1 MEHVIGACLG
11 ASSISFV
18 RLGKENDQII
28 IEDTLTLPHN
38 GDPRKVFKENLDR
51 FVQASKPSCSN
62 VSILRKES
70 FEQSSNHSSNQSI
83 KYSYNVHDEI
93 PIVVTG
99 RKFRKLVKFTNISE
113 PEATELAFTFLN
125 NGHKDYS
132 AVASLGGETFMVY
145 TIDDEGKISNVITR
159 NQCASGTGEF
169 FLQQIK
175 RMDIGLEEVVKIA
188 KDAEPFKVSGRCS
201 VFCKSDCTH
210 ALNKGVRKSEVA
222 SGLSLMMAEKV
233 DELLKKVKPGKV
245 MVVGGVTKNHVV
257 MDFLKK
263 KIPGIEIPKE
273 ASYFEALGAALYGL
287 EHEVNLIEDLN
298 DIFIPRKSSF
308 VFHKPLINF
317 KDRVQFKSMET
328 GKAEEGDICI
338 LGLDVGSTT
347 TKAVII
353 RKSDNKILASVYL
366 YTHGNPVEASKKCYA
381 ELLRQIPENIKI
393 IGLGTTGSGRQIA
406 GLHALT
412 EGIINEIVAHAA
424 AAVYFDPEVDTIFEI
439 GGQDAKYTYIVN
451 KVPADYAMNEACSA
465 GTGSFIEESAHESLG
480 IKVTEIEP
488 IAMNGDMP
496 PNFSDQCSAFI
507 SSDIKTAQQ
516 ENINKE
522 NIVAGLVY
530 SICMNYVNR
539 VKGNRPVGKKIFMQG
554 GVCYNKAIPIAMA
567 ALTNKEII
575 VPPEPGL
582 MGAFGVALEIK
593 EKLELGLMKPGEFF
607 LKELSERE
615 VSYKKPFIC
624 IGGRERCDL
633 ACTINLIQVKG
644 KTYPFGGACN
654 KYYNV
659 ISKTKVD
666 TDKYDYV
673 KKRQY
678 LTFEKYAPK
687 VYLPKSALTIGINQ
701 SFHTHT
707 VYPLYYNFFTYLGF
721 KVILSDKID
730 EEGLERENTSFCY
743 PAQVALGL
751 FADLIKKDPDFYFI
765 PEIFEMYV
773 EDAEHH
779 RIDSNCTCVF
789 VSGEPFYLKQA
800 FKDLIP
806 NEKLITPYFNFADGF
821 AKEEKKFIEVAN
833 KLGIEDGIKIKEAF
847 HNALK
852 MQQEYQ
858 DELFAMGEEFLEFLK
873 ENPGEMAIVLVG
885 RPYNAFTELAN
896 KGIPKKFASRGVYV
910 VPYDMFDYRSQR
922 IDDDQ
927 YWEGGK
933 KILKA
938 ARIIKNNPQM
948 YATYI
953 SNFSCGPDSILL
965 TTFRSLMGTKP
976 SLTLELD
983 GHTADAGINTRI
995 DAALDIIKNYR
1006 RVQYKIKD
1014 PDYSGFIPARIEFGD
1029 GEGFFISSNGEKVS
1043 LADPRID
1050 ILIPSMGDLAAPMF
1064 AAGLRGQGFNAVALP
1079 EGNPEILK
1087 YGRSAAS
1094 GKECLPLLL
1103 CVGSL
1108 LDYIENKWD
1117 GKKYIAFF
1125 IVQGGGNCRLGQY
1138 PVFMRDVIKRK
1149 RLKNVAALTLM
1160 NDDGFAGL
1168 GPDFSLRG
1176 IQTIFVSDVLDDI
1189 RSGIMAHAV
1198 NPDEGLKIF
1207 YNEYSR
1213 LNHIFE
1219 TEPDKIYKSLKRFSK
1234 IIKDK
1239 VPSRIPI
1246 NQAKYIALCGEIYV
1260 RRDHFSHKWLNRH
1273 FAQKGFILKDSYIS
1287 EWVYY
1292 IDYLLKEK
1300 LIEPDSSIQKKIE
1313 RLIRFF
1319 YMRIA
1324 EYRIKK
1330 ILAASGYYKFSLT
1343 KVDSLLK
1350 RSGHIIPAAYKG
1362 EPGLTLGVALHE
1374 TIEKY
1379 CGVINLGPF
1388 GCMPTRFT
1396 ESLAASDMKIE
1407 SKLMAERIVDKNYNL
1422 PEIFNGKMN
1431 IPFLTIETDGNVYPQ
1446 VIEARL
1452 ETFALQ
1458 AERVASLMK
1467 KAGLNGYK

>member
-1 MEHVIGACLG
+1 MTEIIGSCLG

-18 RLGKENDQII
+18 RIKDENGLINIKDV
-28 IEDTLTLPHN
+28 LTVLHN
-38 GDPRKVFKENLDR
+38 GNPKQIFREKL
-51 FVQASKPSCSN
+51 
-62 VSILRKES
+62 
-70 FEQSSNHSSNQSI
+70 NQFAAAD
-83 KYSYNVHDEI
+83 KSYHGNI
-93 PIVVTG
+93 PVVVTG
-99 RKFRKLVKFTNISE
+99 RKFRKLVKFTNIPE
-113 PEATELAFTFLN
+113 PEAIEYAFTYINKN
-125 NGHKDYS
+125 NEPYS

-145 TIDDEGKISNVITR
+145 SIDDEGKISNVITG

-175 RMDIGLEEVVKIA
+175 RMNLGIEEVVKIA

-210 ALNKGVRKSEVA
+210 ALNKGIRKSEVVA
-222 SGLSLMMAEKV
+222 GLSYMMAEKV
-233 DELLKKVKPGKV
+233 ENLLKKVKPGKV
-245 MVVGGVTKNHVV
+245 MVIGGVTKNTVV
-257 MDFLKK
+257 IDFLRKQ
-263 KIPGIEIPKE
+263 IPGIIIPSE
-273 ASYFEALGAALYGL
+273 AAYFEALGAALYGL
-287 EHEVNLIEDLN
+287 EHEVNIIDDLN
-298 DIFIPRKSSF
+298 DIFIDRKSSF
-308 VFHKPLINF
+308 VFHQPLNNF
-317 KDRVQFKSMET
+317 KDKVCFKTLEKS
-328 GKAEEGDICI
+328 KAKDGDECI

-347 TKAVII
+347 TKAVVI
-353 RKSDNKILASVYL
+353 RKSDNKILGSVYL
-366 YTHGNPVEASKKCYA
+366 YTLGNPVEASKKCYA
-381 ELLRQIPENIKI
+381 ELLRQIPGKINIT
-393 IGLGTTGSGRQIA
+393 GMGTTGSGRQIA

-412 EGIINEIVAHAA
+412 EGVINEIIAHAT

-465 GTGSFIEESAHESLG
+465 GTGSFIEESAYESLG
-480 IKVTEIEP
+480 IKVTDIEP
-488 IAMNGDMP
+488 IALKGDMP
-496 PNFSDQCSAFI
+496 PNFSDQCAAFI

-516 ENINKE
+516 ENIKKE

-567 ALTNKEII
+567 ALTGKEII

-593 EKLELGLMKPGEFF
+593 ERIDLGLMKPAEFF
-607 LKELSERE
+607 LKDLAERE

-624 IGGRERCDL
+624 VGSKEKCDL
-633 ACTINLIQVKG
+633 ACSINLIEVEG
-644 KTYPFGGACN
+644 KTYPFGGVCN
-654 KYYNV
+654 KYYN
-659 ISKTKVD
+659 IINKTKVN

-673 KKRQY
+673 KKRQR
-678 LTFEKYAPK
+678 LMFEKYAPEVK
-687 VYLPKSALTIGINQ
+687 LPENAKTIGINQ

-707 VYPLYYNFFTYLGF
+707 IYPLYYNFFTSLGF
-721 KVILSDKID
+721 RVVLSDKID
-730 EEGLERENTSFCY
+730 EKGLEREHTSFCY
-743 PAQVALGL
+743 PVQVALGL
-751 FADLIKKDPDFYFI
+751 FADLIEKNPDYYFI

-773 EDAEHH
+773 EDAGHH
-779 RIDSNCTCVF
+779 RLDFNCTCVF

-800 FKDLIP
+800 FKDLVH
-806 NEKLITPYFNFADGF
+806 EDKLITPFFNFANGF
-821 AKEEKKFIEVAN
+821 DKEEKKFIEVAGR
-833 KLGIEDGIKIKEAF
+833 LGIEDEAKVKEAF
-847 HNALK
+847 HQALK
-852 MQQEYQ
+852 MQEDYQ
-858 DELFAMGEEFLEFLK
+858 NELFAMGREFTEFLK
-873 ENPGEMAIVLVG
+873 QHPEEMAIVLVG
-885 RPYNAFTELAN
+885 RPYNSFSELAN
-896 KGIPKKFASRGVYV
+896 KGIAKKFASRGVYTI
-910 VPYDMFDYRSQR
+910 PYDMFDYRGQAV
-922 IDDDQ
+922 DDDQ

-938 ARIIKNNPQM
+938 ARIIKNNPQF

-953 SNFSCGPDSILL
+953 SNFSCGPDSMIL

-1006 RVQYKIKD
+1006 RVQYKISD
-1014 PDYSGFIPARIEFGD
+1014 PDFNDFIPAKIEFDSENGY
-1029 GEGFFISSNGEKVS
+1029 FISSSGERIPLS
-1043 LADPRID
+1043 DPRID

-1064 AAGLRGQGFNAVALP
+1064 AAGLRNQGFNAIAMP

-1087 YGRSAAS
+1087 YGRSVAS

-1108 LDYIENKWD
+1108 IDYLENKWD
-1117 GKKYIAFF
+1117 GKQYVAFF
-1125 IVQGGGNCRLGQY
+1125 IIQGAGNCRLGQY
-1138 PVFMRDVIKRK
+1138 PVFIREIIRRK
-1149 RLKNVAALTLM
+1149 RLNNVTPLILM
-1160 NDDGFAGL
+1160 NEDGFAGL
-1168 GPDFSLRG
+1168 GPNFATRG
-1176 IQTIFVSDVLDDI
+1176 IQTLIVSDVLDDI

-1198 NPDEGLKIF
+1198 NHDDGLKTF
-1207 YNEYSR
+1207 YEEYDK
-1213 LNHIFE
+1213 LNRVFE
-1219 TEPDKIYKSLKRFSK
+1219 KEPAKIYKALKKFAHT
-1234 IIKDK
+1234 IKTK
-1239 VPSRIPI
+1239 VLARVPI
-1246 NQAKYIALCGEIYV
+1246 SHAKYIALCGEIYV
-1260 RRDHFSHKWLNRH
+1260 RRDHFSHKWLNKH

-1292 IDYLLKEK
+1292 VDYLLKQK
-1300 LIEPDSSIQKKIE
+1300 LLEPETSYRKKLE
-1313 RLIRFF
+1313 RLIRVF

-1330 ILAASGYYKFSLT
+1330 ILAGTGYYKFSLT
-1343 KVDSLLK
+1343 KVESLLN
-1350 RSGHIIPAAYKG
+1350 RSRHIIPLEYKG

-1374 TIEKY
+1374 TIDKY

-1396 ESLAASDMKIE
+1396 ESLAATEMKIE
-1407 SKLMAERIVDKNYNL
+1407 NKLFAERIVNKNYKL

-1452 ETFALQ
+1452 ETFALH
-1458 AERVASLMK
+1458 ADRIAGLMK
-1467 KAGLNGYK
+1467 QAKLNGYKKI